1 MAVAADKKEQTTG
14 AAPSADQGV
23 FCVLDLGEQK
33 KKRIKKLRKGEGRLM
48 EKVEDAIA
56 DLQGEGVLESKVQTV
71 VVVVREEFALSSM
84 FDDDDDDDDDD

>member
-1 MAVAADKKEQTTG
+1 MSAVAAEKKEATPVAET
-14 AAPSADQGV
+14 GV

-56 DLQGEGVLESKVQTV
+56 DLQGEGILEAKVQTV
-71 VVVVREEFALSSM
+71 VVVVREEFSLTGM
-84 FDDDDDDDDDD
+84 FDNDDDDDDDDD